1 MMVNVCCNNIPKYFI
16 EYSIGKKDEPWL
28 VCESHWQETLFQ
40 KYITSKRE
48 LTPKELEGLKK
59 EDSSKSTKI

>member
-1 MMVNVCCNNIPKYFI
+1 MVNVCCNNIPKYFI
-16 EYSIGKKDEPWL
+16 EYSVGKKNEPWL

-48 LTPKELEGLKK
+48 LTPEEIKKLEKEKSKK
-59 EDSSKSTKI
+59 